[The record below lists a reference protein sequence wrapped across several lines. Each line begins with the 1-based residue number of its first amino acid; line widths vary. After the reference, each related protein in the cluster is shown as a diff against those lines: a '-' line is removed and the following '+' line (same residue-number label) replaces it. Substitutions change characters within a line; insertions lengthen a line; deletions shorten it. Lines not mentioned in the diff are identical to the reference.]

1 MTHKNSRGDELFY
14 GDKDSKDCEI
24 APMRPSQKGFVS
36 TFGGGLIRFRVV
48 GIESKRGEPKTR
60 TLLDQALNFK
70 APGSKLWQNGR
81 RLYANDT
88 KS

>member
-1 MTHKNSRGDELFY
+1 
-14 GDKDSKDCEI
+14 
-24 APMRPSQKGFVS
+24 MRALLVGAHRYDPSWAARAL
-36 TFGGGLIRFRVV
+36 GGGLIRFRVV